1 MKKIILIAIAAF
13 GLMACGE
20 QNKYDA
26 ALDQYEDLIDQTIE
40 AIKNGDQTAAD
51 NLNRKITDIGPTIQ
65 EIDTKGTSE
74 QKKRKHDLEVKFVG
88 ALFQGVSSTGNDD
101 NTDIDRGQ
109 MGEITDDA
117 DE

>member
-1 MKKIILIAIAAF
+1 MKKIILIAIVAF

-26 ALDQYEDLIDQTIE
+26 ALDQYEELIDQTIE

-65 EIDTKGTSE
+65 EIDTRGTSE
-74 QKKRKHDLEVKFVG
+74 QKKRKKDLEVKFVG
-88 ALFQGVSSTGNDD
+88 ALFQGVNPNDN

>member
-20 QNKYDA
+20 QSKYDA

-40 AIKNGDQTAAD
+40 AIKSGDQTATD

-65 EIDTKGTSE
+65 EIETRGTSE
-74 QKKRKHDLEVKFVG
+74 QKKRKKDLEVKFVG
-88 ALFQGVSSTGNDD
+88 ALFQGVNPNDN
-101 NTDIDRGQ
+101 NTNIDRGQ

>member
-74 QKKRKHDLEVKFVG
+74 QKKRKKDLEVKFVG
-88 ALFQGVSSTGNDD
+88 ALFQGVNPNDN
-101 NTDIDRGQ
+101 NTNIDRGQ

>member
-40 AIKNGDQTAAD
+40 AIKSGDQTAAE

-65 EIDTKGTSE
+65 EIDTRGTSE
-74 QKKRKHDLEVKFVG
+74 QKKRKKDLEVKFVG
-88 ALFQGVSSTGNDD
+88 ALFQGVNPNDN

>member
-20 QNKYDA
+20 QSKYDA
-26 ALDQYEDLIDQTIE
+26 ALDQYEDLIDQTIK

-74 QKKRKHDLEVKFVG
+74 QKKRKKDLEVKFVG
-88 ALFQGVSSTGNDD
+88 ALFQGVNPNDN

>member
-20 QNKYDA
+20 QSKYDA
-26 ALDQYEDLIDQTIE
+26 ALDQYEDLIDQTIK

-51 NLNRKITDIGPTIQ
+51 NLNRKITDIDPTIQ
-65 EIDTKGTSE
+65 EIDTKGTRE
-74 QKKRKHDLEVKFVG
+74 QKKRKKDPEVKFAR
-88 ALFQGVSSTGNDD
+88 ALVQGENPNDN

-109 MGEITDDA
+109 MGEITNDA

>member
-20 QNKYDA
+20 QSKYDA

-40 AIKNGDQTAAD
+40 AIKSGDQTAAD

-65 EIDTKGTSE
+65 EIDTRGTSE
-74 QKKRKHDLEVKFVG
+74 KKKKKKDLEVKFVG
-88 ALFQGVSSTGNDD
+88 ALFQGVNPNDN

>member
-1 MKKIILIAIAAF
+1 MKKIILIAIVAF

-65 EIDTKGTSE
+65 EIDTRGTSE
-74 QKKRKHDLEVKFVG
+74 QKKRKKDLEVKFVG
-88 ALFQGVSSTGNDD
+88 ALFQGVNPNDN

>member
-65 EIDTKGTSE
+65 EIDTRGTSE
-74 QKKRKHDLEVKFVG
+74 QKKRKTDLEVKFVR
-88 ALFQGVSSTGNDD
+88 ALFQGVNPNDN

>member
-1 MKKIILIAIAAF
+1 MNKIILIAIVAF

-65 EIDTKGTSE
+65 EIDTRGTSE
-74 QKKRKHDLEVKFVG
+74 QKKRKKDLEVKFVG
-88 ALFQGVSSTGNDD
+88 ALFQGVNPNDN

>member
-65 EIDTKGTSE
+65 EIDTRGTSE
-74 QKKRKHDLEVKFVG
+74 QKKRKKDLEVKFVR
-88 ALFQGVSSTGNDD
+88 ALFQGVNPNDN

>member
-40 AIKNGDQTAAD
+40 AIKSGDQTAAE

-74 QKKRKHDLEVKFVG
+74 QKKRKKDLEVKFVG
-88 ALFQGVSSTGNDD
+88 ALFQGVNPNDN

>member
-74 QKKRKHDLEVKFVG
+74 QKKRKKDLEVKFVG
-88 ALFQGVSSTGNDD
+88 ALFHGVNPNDN